1 MLDKIFHPSL
11 TLYGRISYTMLAI
24 RRKGLGN
31 MFQYASLL
39 LLAFAVSLD
48 SFSVGF
54 TYGMRKMSIP
64 LKSIFIIACCSAVT
78 LLIAMLVGDLMTRI
92 FPLYITGRL
101 GGFILVLIGAW
112 VLYQFFR
119 PAKEVS
125 EDETEKT
132 LINFEIK
139 TLGIVINILR
149 KPMSADI
156 DKSGTITGIEAF
168 LLGVALS
175 LDAFGAGIG
184 AALLGYSPVIM
195 SILVA
200 CMSSLFVSVGIKSGY
215 VFSKFD
221 WMDKFSCL
229 PGIILIMIGL
239 WKL

>member
-1 MLDKIFHPSL
+1 
-11 TLYGRISYTMLAI
+11 
-24 RRKGLGN
+24 

-54 TYGMRKMSIP
+54 TYGMRKMRIP

-78 LLIAMLVGDLMTRI
+78 LLVAMLVGDLMTRV
-92 FPLYITGRL
+92 FPMYITERL

-119 PAKEVS
+119 PEKEVS

>member
-1 MLDKIFHPSL
+1 
-11 TLYGRISYTMLAI
+11 
-24 RRKGLGN
+24 
-31 MFQYASLL
+31 MFQFASLL

-54 TYGMRKMSIP
+54 TYGMRKMRIP
-64 LKSIFIIACCSAVT
+64 FKSIFIIACCSAAT
-78 LLIAMLVGDLMTRI
+78 LLVAMLVGDLMTRI
-92 FPLYITGRL
+92 FPMYVTERL

-119 PAKEVS
+119 PAKEVV
-125 EDETEKT
+125 EEEKELEKT

-200 CMSSLFVSVGIKSGY
+200 CMSSMFVSAGIKSGY
-215 VFSKFD
+215 LFSKFS

>member
-1 MLDKIFHPSL
+1 
-11 TLYGRISYTMLAI
+11 MLAI
-24 RRKGLGN
+24 RRKGLGF
-31 MFQYASLL
+31 MVQYVSLL

-54 TYGMRKMSIP
+54 TYGMRKMRIP
-64 LKSIFIIACCSAVT
+64 FKSIIVIACCSAAT
-78 LLIAMLVGDLMTRI
+78 MLGAMLVGDLLTKI
-92 FPLYITGRL
+92 FPIYVTERL
-101 GGFILVLIGAW
+101 GGIILVLIGMW

-119 PAKEVS
+119 PGKEHS
-125 EDETEKT
+125 EEEEKTEKT

-168 LLGVALS
+168 LLGFALS

-184 AALLGYSPVIM
+184 ASLLGYSPIIM

-200 CMSSLFVSVGIKSGY
+200 LMSSLFVSIGIHSGN
-215 VFSKFD
+215 VLSRFS
-221 WMDKFSCL
+221 WMDKFSCI
-229 PGIILIMIGL
+229 PGVILIMIGI
-239 WKL
+239 WKI

>member
-1 MLDKIFHPSL
+1 MV
-11 TLYGRISYTMLAI
+11 
-24 RRKGLGN
+24 
-31 MFQYASLL
+31 QYVSLL

-54 TYGMRKMSIP
+54 TYGMRKMRIP
-64 LKSIFIIACCSAVT
+64 FKSIIVIACCSAAT
-78 LLIAMLVGDLMTRI
+78 MLGAMLVGDLLTKI
-92 FPLYITGRL
+92 FPVYITERL
-101 GGFILVLIGAW
+101 GGLILVLIGAW

-119 PAKEVS
+119 PAKDCSGE
-125 EDETEKT
+125 EEGNEEKT

-168 LLGVALS
+168 LLGFALS
-175 LDAFGAGIG
+175 LDALGAGIG
-184 AALLGYSPVIM
+184 ASLLGYSPIIM

-200 CMSSLFVSVGIKSGY
+200 CMSSLFVSIGIRSGNILSR
-215 VFSKFD
+215 FS

-229 PGIILIMIGL
+229 PGIILIMIGI
-239 WKL
+239 WKI

>member
-1 MLDKIFHPSL
+1 MVQF
-11 TLYGRISYTMLAI
+11 
-24 RRKGLGN
+24 
-31 MFQYASLL
+31 ASLL

-54 TYGMRKMSIP
+54 TYGMRKMRIP
-64 LKSIFIIACCSAVT
+64 FKSILIIACCSAGT
-78 LLIAMLVGDLMTRI
+78 LLLAMMVGDLMTRI
-92 FPLYITGRL
+92 FPVYVTEKL
-101 GGFILVLIGAW
+101 GGFILLLIGAW

-119 PAKEVS
+119 PAKEGQENES
-125 EDETEKT
+125 ETEKT

-156 DKSGTITGIEAF
+156 DKSGTITGVEAF
-168 LLGVALS
+168 LLGAALS

-184 AALLGYSPVIM
+184 AALLGYSPAIM

-200 CMSSLFVSVGIKSGY
+200 CMSSLFVSIGIKSGHI
-215 VFSKFD
+215 FSKFT

-229 PGIILIMIGL
+229 PGIILIMIGI

>member
-1 MLDKIFHPSL
+1 MLQ
-11 TLYGRISYTMLAI
+11 M
-24 RRKGLGN
+24 
-31 MFQYASLL
+31 ASLL

-54 TYGMRKMSIP
+54 TYGIRKMRIP
-64 LKSIFIIACCSAVT
+64 FKSIFIIACCSAVT
-78 LLIAMLVGDLMTRI
+78 LLVAMLVGDLMTKI
-92 FPLYITGRL
+92 FPIYITERL
-101 GGFILVLIGAW
+101 GGVILVLIGAW

-119 PAKEVS
+119 PGKDLA
-125 EDETEKT
+125 DEEREIEKT

-139 TLGIVINILR
+139 TLGIVVNILR

-184 AALLGYSPVIM
+184 AALLGYSPMIM
-195 SILVA
+195 SVLVA
-200 CMSSLFVSVGIKSGY
+200 VMSSLFVYIGLKSGHI
-215 VFSKFD
+215 FSRFS
-221 WMDKFSCL
+221 WVDKFSCL
-229 PGIILIMIGL
+229 PGIILIMIGI